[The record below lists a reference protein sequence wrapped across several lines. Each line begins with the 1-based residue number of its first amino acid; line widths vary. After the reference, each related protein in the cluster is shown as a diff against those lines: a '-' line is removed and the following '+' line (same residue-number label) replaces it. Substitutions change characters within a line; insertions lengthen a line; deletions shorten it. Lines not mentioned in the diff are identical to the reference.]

1 MDNFIIQ
8 RKNIFLFRFKKMHRI
23 IIILI
28 LLLLSNCQ
36 RNPVINTH
44 GVVFLDKKQK
54 NIIINKSNKND
65 VKKVLGHP
73 STIGTFD
80 NSIWIYIE
88 RTRTKGKM
96 LQFGRNV
103 INKNN
108 VLALEFDEY
117 GILTKKDFYNKNQI
131 NKINFTKDT
140 TETITREKDFVYS
153 FLSSLRQK
161 INKPLKSK

>member
-1 MDNFIIQ
+1 
-8 RKNIFLFRFKKMHRI
+8 MHRI

-96 LQFGRNV
+96 FELGRNV

-108 VLALEFDEY
+108 VLALEFNEY
-117 GILTKKDFYNKNQI
+117 GILTKKDFYNKNHI
-131 NKINFTKDT
+131 NKINFVNVT
-140 TETITREKDFVYS
+140 TEAITREKNFVYS

-161 INKPLKSK
+161 INAPAKNK